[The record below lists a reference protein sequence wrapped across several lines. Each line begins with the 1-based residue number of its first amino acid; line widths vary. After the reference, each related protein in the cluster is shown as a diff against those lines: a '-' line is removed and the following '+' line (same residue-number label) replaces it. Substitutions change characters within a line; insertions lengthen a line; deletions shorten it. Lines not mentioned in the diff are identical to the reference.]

1 MKRFF
6 EVFTDR
12 CVDDEVNGCI
22 YDQEGVIDT
31 RQTQVPV
38 WRHEV
43 IRALNDLVHKEELCA
58 VEDDPGDVADEEHR
72 DDAD

>member
-1 MKRFF
+1 M
-6 EVFTDR
+6 
-12 CVDDEVNGCI
+12 
-22 YDQEGVIDT
+22 IDT